1 MTMNKAEVKVLTE
14 TLKNKLGIDT
24 VKFNRTEQLWEVSY
38 EECEF
43 DVIDSYK
50 LAAAN
55 DGRPSFKT
63 VSTIRIEI

>member
-1 MTMNKAEVKVLTE
+1 MTISKAEVKVLTE

-24 VKFNRTEQLWEVSY
+24 VKFNRSEQLWEVSY

-50 LAAAN
+50 LVVAN
-55 DGRPSFKT
+55 DGRRSFKA